1 MKKVIFIFLISIVA
15 CLASLLFRSAVLFE
29 SKYYNVAAEAVGLYG
44 ILEVADG
51 ESLYPSKEE
60 RPFSIFLYNPLHAFF
75 LGTLLKSV
83 GISSLEERLFF
94 VKALNCFLAAGLLL
108 IFFYLSRQ
116 LFSAPWHLSLTAFL
130 LSCSRFFDYIATTRH
145 DIFALL
151 LELISLSCFIQ
162 FLKRSTNRWLYLFLI
177 FSALAFWTRQNSI
190 IVFGAVLLWL
200 LMQKRIKLG
209 ATCLFIQGLLVILPA
224 NLIFRIYG
232 ITFWDHVLFSNIRD
246 WKPINLSIFS
256 YSLLSF
262 LGSIVVCSWLVVKT
276 KQNEKYNRSDLKS
289 LYFVVFGLGC
299 FIGSITYFRSG
310 GDTNYLFLSLFLGGC
325 LCVSELQKILS
336 TRWGWGLVSCQ
347 LLLIATIYGLK
358 SKSAMA
364 FSQFP
369 FAEYSKI
376 IEQKYP
382 RYGYV
387 TGSLAPGLVI
397 NLKKW
402 SYHGPDISSGCMLS
416 LGAHP
421 RLHWLDND
429 LREALEDGRIS
440 TVVVAE
446 VGCNSS
452 VLEGAERFS
461 GFETKEVFDD
471 WLCVYSKTP
480 NREYRYTQH
489 AIDLLRPI
497 Q

>member
-1 MKKVIFIFLISIVA
+1 MKTPIVILLISIVV
-15 CLASLLFRSAVLFE
+15 CLASLLLRSAVLLD

-75 LGTLLKSV
+75 FGTLLKTV

-94 VKALNCFLAAGLLL
+94 VKGLNCLLAAGLLL
-108 IFFYLSRQ
+108 LFFYLSRQ
-116 LFSAPWHLSLTAFL
+116 LFTGIWYLYLTAFL
-130 LSCSRFFDYIATTRH
+130 LSCSRLFDYIATTRH

-151 LELISLSCFIQ
+151 LELLSLSCFTQ
-162 FLKRSTNRWLYLFLI
+162 FLKRSTQRWLYLFLL

-190 IVFGAVLLWL
+190 IVFTAVMLWL
-200 LMQKRIKLG
+200 LMQKRIKLVV
-209 ATCLFIQGLLVILPA
+209 TCLSVQGLLVVLPA
-224 NLIFRIYG
+224 IWISKIYG
-232 ITFWDHVLFSNIRD
+232 ITFWDHVFFSNIRD
-246 WKPINLSIFS
+246 WKPLDLSIFS
-256 YSLLSF
+256 NSLLSF

-276 KQNEKYNRSDLKS
+276 RKNGIFNRSDLKS
-289 LYFVVFGLGC
+289 LYFVIFSLGC
-299 FIGSITYFRSG
+299 LIGCITYFRSG
-310 GDTNYLFLSLFLGGC
+310 GDTNYLFISLFLGGC
-325 LCVSELQKILS
+325 LCVSELKKMFN
-336 TRWGWGLVSCQ
+336 TRLGWGLVCSQ
-347 LLLIATIYGLK
+347 LLIIAVIYGLK

-364 FSQFP
+364 LSQFR
-369 FAEYSKI
+369 FTEYSKI

-397 NLKKW
+397 NLKNW

-421 RLHWLDND
+421 RLHWLDHD
-429 LREALEDGRIS
+429 LRLALEDGRIS

-446 VGCNSS
+446 IGCHSA
-452 VLEGAERFS
+452 LAEGTERFE
-461 GFETKEVFDD
+461 GFEAKEVFDD
-471 WLCVYSKTP
+471 WLCVYSKSVP
-480 NREYRYTQH
+480 RENRYTRH
-489 AIDLLRPI
+489 AIDSLQSI

>member
-1 MKKVIFIFLISIVA
+1 MKKTIFIFLISIVA
-15 CLASLLFRSAVLFE
+15 CLASLLFRSAVLLD

-75 LGTLLKSV
+75 FGTLLKAV
-83 GISSLEERLFF
+83 GISSVEGRLFF
-94 VKALNCFLAAGLLL
+94 VKSLNCLLAAGLLL
-108 IFFYLSRQ
+108 LFFYLSKQ
-116 LFSAPWHLSLTAFL
+116 LFTGPWHLYLTGFL

-151 LELISLSCFIQ
+151 LELLSLSCFIH
-162 FLKRSTNRWLYLFLI
+162 FLKRSTQRWLYLFLV

-190 IVFGAVLLWL
+190 IVFAAVMLWL
-200 LMQKRIKLG
+200 LVQKRIKLVM
-209 ATCLFIQGLLVILPA
+209 TCLCFQGLLVILPA
-224 NLIFRIYG
+224 IWIFNIYG
-232 ITFWDHVLFSNIRD
+232 MTFWDHVFFSNIRD
-246 WKPINLSIFS
+246 WKPLDLSIFS

-276 KQNEKYNRSDLKS
+276 KQTGIFNRSDLRS
-289 LYFVVFGLGC
+289 LYFVICGLGFLTGC
-299 FIGSITYFRSG
+299 ITYFRSG
-310 GDTNYLFLSLFLGGC
+310 GDTNYLFISLFIGGC
-325 LCVSELQKILS
+325 LCISELEKIFS
-336 TRWGWGLVSCQ
+336 TRLGWGLVSCQ
-347 LLLIATIYGLK
+347 LLFIAAIYGLK
-358 SKSAMA
+358 SKSALA

-369 FAEYSKI
+369 FTEYSKI

-397 NLKKW
+397 NLKNW

-421 RLHWLDND
+421 RLHWLDQD
-429 LREALEDGRIS
+429 LRQALEDGRIS

-446 VGCNSS
+446 IGCNSA
-452 VLEGAERFS
+452 LPEGIERFA
-461 GFETKEVFDD
+461 GFETKEVFDN
-471 WLCVYSKTP
+471 WLCVYSKSIP
-480 NREYRYTQH
+480 REYRYTQH
-489 AIDLLRPI
+489 ANDSIGSI